1 MTHSPSEQ
9 VCPSYR
15 DTYYT
20 RTMEPPLE
28 AVPLTECIDADI
40 CIIGGGIAGASCAYE
55 LTKGGKSV
63 VLLEADQIAWGASGR
78 NGGIVGPGFAA
89 DGAAIE
95 KKLGLKTAKQIFDL
109 SREGVEIFRNYSGT
123 LSLPGVDI
131 RPGSLSVSRYR
142 DAQGMQDYARHK
154 TDAYGYH
161 LEYVPTDK
169 LREMVRSDR
178 YFDGVYD
185 PQGFHAHSLNYC
197 LGLARETQR
206 LGGRFFENT
215 RAVSMSRRG
224 AGHLVNTR
232 AGSVLCKTVILCQ
245 GGMVDGFHKR
255 LRRNLLPIGTFVT
268 ATEPLGDLADEIIST
283 SAAIVDT
290 RMACDYFRVTPDG
303 RLLWG
308 GGMTGMATEPA
319 NLEQQMRRAFTS
331 VFPQLADVKTDATWS
346 GLLGYARHRM
356 PYLCELHDG
365 VWAATGLGGH
375 GVNVGPLIGRLVAE
389 AIVEGGKRHDVLAPY
404 GLTWNG
410 SVFGPLAADTVYLW
424 EAVKER
430 YFEWRYG

>member
-1 MTHSPSEQ
+1 MTQTQTNSSTA
-9 VCPSYR
+9 SYR

-20 RTMEPPLE
+20 RTMEPSLD
-28 AVPLTECIDADI
+28 AAPLTDRIEAEV
-40 CIIGGGIAGASCAYE
+40 CIIGGGIAGISCAYE
-55 LTKGGKSV
+55 LIKAGRAV

-78 NGGIVGPGFAA
+78 NGGVVGPGFAA

-95 KKLGLKTAKQIFDL
+95 KKLGMKTAKQIFDL
-109 SREGVEIFRNYSGT
+109 SQEGVDIFRSYTET
-123 LSLPGVDI
+123 LALPGVDM
-131 RPGSLSVSRYR
+131 RPGSLSVTRYR
-142 DAQGMQDYARHK
+142 DAQAMQDYIRHK
-154 TDAYGYH
+154 ADAYGYQ
-161 LEYVPTDK
+161 LDYISTEK
-169 LREMVRSDR
+169 LREMVRTDR

-215 RAVSMSRRG
+215 RAVSMSRHG
-224 AGHLVNTR
+224 AGHLITTP
-232 AGSVLCKTVILCQ
+232 AGSIQCQNIILCQ

-255 LRRNLLPIGTFVT
+255 LQRNLLPIGTFVT
-268 ATEPLGDLADEIIST
+268 VTEPLGDLADEIINT
-283 SAAIVDT
+283 TAAIVDT
-290 RMACDYFRVTPDG
+290 RMACDYFRITPDR

-308 GGMTGMATEPA
+308 GGMTGMALEPA

-331 VFPQLADVKTDATWS
+331 VFPQLADVKIDATWS

-356 PYLCELHDG
+356 PYVCELHDG

-375 GVNVGPLIGRLVAE
+375 GINVGPIVGRLIAE
-389 AIVEGGKRHDVLAPY
+389 ALVENGQRHKVLDSY

-410 SVFGPLAADTVYLW
+410 SMFGPLAADTVYYW
-424 EAVKER
+424 EALKER
-430 YFEWRYG
+430 YFEWRYR

>member
-40 CIIGGGIAGASCAYE
+40 CIIGGGIAGVSCAYE